1 MMAKKIKKDELT
13 KLQEL
18 VSKTN
23 NAHLQL
29 GQLESQ
35 KHTILH
41 QLADL
46 QQGFFKLQQDLE
58 KEYGKVSVNI
68 EDGTYTKIEEDES
81 DKKD

>member
-1 MMAKKIKKDELT
+1 MSKISKSELE

-23 NAHLQL
+23 NTHLQL

-35 KHTILH
+35 KHAILH

-46 QQGFFKLQQDLE
+46 QQEFSKLQQDLE

-81 DKKD
+81 NKKD

>member
-1 MMAKKIKKDELT
+1 MSKISKSELE

-23 NAHLQL
+23 NTHLQL

-46 QQGFFKLQQDLE
+46 QQEFSKLQQDLE

-81 DKKD
+81 NKKD